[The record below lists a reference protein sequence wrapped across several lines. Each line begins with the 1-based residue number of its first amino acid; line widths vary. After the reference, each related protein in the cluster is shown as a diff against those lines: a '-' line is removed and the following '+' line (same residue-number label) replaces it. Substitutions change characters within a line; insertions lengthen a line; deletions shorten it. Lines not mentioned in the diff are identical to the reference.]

1 MGWLHS
7 LFSPLKKLWLRM
19 HTASLNLCIVD
30 LNFISKAIHN
40 LYEDVKSCPNKDV
53 HILWSI
59 LVESPAL
66 SIAASEN

>member
-7 LFSPLKKLWLRM
+7 LFFPLKKLWLRT
-19 HTASLNLCIVD
+19 HTAKRK
-30 LNFISKAIHN
+30 SKGIHN

-66 SIAASEN
+66 SIPSEN